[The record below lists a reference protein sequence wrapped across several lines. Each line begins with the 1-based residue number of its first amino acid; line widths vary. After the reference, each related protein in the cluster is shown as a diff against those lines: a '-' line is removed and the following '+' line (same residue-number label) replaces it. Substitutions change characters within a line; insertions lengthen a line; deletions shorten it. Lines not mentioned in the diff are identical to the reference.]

1 MNYPIINGVKFGN
14 LSNITGLLNSDGEI
28 LTGNNG
34 SNGGLKV
41 IKPELLNSDLIL
53 VYNSN
58 GLNYSNS
65 LNGSKIA
72 TQADI
77 DYLLNKIERMERI
90 IDLLSNSIKSVNI

>member
-28 LTGNNG
+28 LTCN
-34 SNGGLKV
+34 NGGLKV
-41 IKPELLNSDLIL
+41 VKPELLNSDLML

-65 LNGSKIA
+65 LNGSRVA
-72 TQADI
+72 TQVDI
-77 DYLLNKIERMERI
+77 DYLLLKIERMERI